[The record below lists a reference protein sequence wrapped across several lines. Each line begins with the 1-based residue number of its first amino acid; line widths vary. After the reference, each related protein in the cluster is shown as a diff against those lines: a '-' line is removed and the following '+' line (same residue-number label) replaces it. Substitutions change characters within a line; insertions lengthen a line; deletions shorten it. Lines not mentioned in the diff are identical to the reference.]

1 MRGNVPAALTR
12 TRPSAAPPFPQVGT
26 ELFSTLAREADAS
39 SASTRD
45 EIHEAFFRTP
55 QARRRGSGS
64 GASEN
69 EAPENA
75 ASAAPVAR
83 AVLIDMEPKVVQA
96 SLRRAKR
103 SGRWRYDS
111 ARTLAFQSGSGNN
124 WARGYNTYGPQTRET
139 ALELVRRETEAC
151 DHFGGFLLLQSMAGG
166 TGAGLGAYVAEALRD
181 DYAHAALLN
190 HCVWPHES
198 GEVIVQ
204 SYNTLLTASA
214 LLDVSDGVVVAQ
226 NDQLRLTCV
235 KQLGIE
241 RPTFDDMNLVAAK
254 QIAGVLLPSCRRDA
268 RANGGVLVGA
278 EALRNGPGV
287 GRRAHLLHDLTRDVC
302 QHPSARLLSLRQTP
316 VMPDTSVDFTTFTW
330 PALLKRTRQMLLSG
344 ATLEEGLDWGLD
356 PNAPGV
362 GHKRHTKCLA
372 ASLFLRGAGADAA
385 DASVLSDPALFP
397 SWAPSPCAVQWS
409 PGRFDG
415 KEMSCTLLSNCQTPC
430 PPVGR
435 MLARAYQMRA
445 AGAYAHQYAEHGVG
459 EAEFEQAFGRVED
472 VLATYRAL

>member
-1 MRGNVPAALTR
+1 M
-12 TRPSAAPPFPQVGT
+12 GT

-241 RPTFDDMNLVAAK
+241 RPTFDDMNAIAAK

-278 EALRNGPGV
+278 EAPRNGPGV

-302 QHPSARLLSLRQTP
+302 QHPSARLLSLRQAP

-330 PALLKRTRQMLLSG
+330 PSLLKRTRQMLLSG

-430 PPVGR
+430 PPIGR

-459 EAEFEQAFGRVED
+459 DAEFEQAFGRVVD

>member
-1 MRGNVPAALTR
+1 MGA
-12 TRPSAAPPFPQVGT
+12 

-55 QARRRGSGS
+55 QARRRG
-64 GASEN
+64 ASEN

-75 ASAAPVAR
+75 AASRGATPVAR

-103 SGRWRYDS
+103 SGSWRYDS

-124 WARGYNTYGPQTRET
+124 WARGYNTYGAQTRET

-204 SYNTLLTASA
+204 SYNTLLTLSA
-214 LLDVSDGVVVAQ
+214 LLDASDGVVVAQ

-241 RPTFDDMNLVAAK
+241 RPTFDDMNAVAAK
-254 QIAGVLLPSCRRDA
+254 QMAGVLLPSVRGGDA
-268 RANGGVLVGA
+268 RENVF
-278 EALRNGPGV
+278 
-287 GRRAHLLHDLTRDVC
+287 RRSHLLHDLTRDVC
-302 QHPSARLLSLRQTP
+302 QHPSARLLSLRQAP
-316 VMPDTSVDFTTFTW
+316 VMPDASVDFTTFTW
-330 PALLKRTRQMLLSG
+330 PSLLKRTRQMLLSG

-372 ASLFLRGAGADAA
+372 ASLFLRGSGSDAA
-385 DASVLSDPALFP
+385 DASAVSDPALYP
-397 SWAPSPCAVQWS
+397 RWAPSPCAVQWS
-409 PGRFDG
+409 PARFDG

-430 PPVGR
+430 PPIGR
-435 MLARAYQMRA
+435 MLARSYQMRA

-459 EAEFEQAFGRVED
+459 DAEFEQAFGRVED

>member
-1 MRGNVPAALTR
+1 
-12 TRPSAAPPFPQVGT
+12 VGT

-278 EALRNGPGV
+278 EAPRNGPGV

-459 EAEFEQAFGRVED
+459 DAEFEQAFGRVED

>member
-1 MRGNVPAALTR
+1 M
-12 TRPSAAPPFPQVGT
+12 GT

-55 QARRRGSGS
+55 QARRRG
-64 GASEN
+64 ASEN

-75 ASAAPVAR
+75 ARADAAPVAR

-103 SGRWRYDS
+103 TGRWRYDG

-124 WARGYNTYGPQTRET
+124 WARGYNTYGAQTRET

-204 SYNTLLTASA
+204 SYNTLLTLSA
-214 LLDVSDGVVVAQ
+214 LLDASDGVVVAQ

-241 RPTFDDMNLVAAK
+241 RPTFDDMNAVAAK
-254 QIAGVLLPSCRRDA
+254 QMAGVLLPSVRGGDA
-268 RANGGVLVGA
+268 RENVF
-278 EALRNGPGV
+278 
-287 GRRAHLLHDLTRDVC
+287 RRSHLLHDLTRDVC
-302 QHPSARLLSLRQTP
+302 QHPSARLLSLRQAP
-316 VMPDTSVDFTTFTW
+316 VMPDASVDFTTFTW
-330 PALLKRTRQMLLSG
+330 PSLLKRTRQMLLSG

-372 ASLFLRGAGADAA
+372 ASLFLRGSGSDAA
-385 DASVLSDPALFP
+385 DASAVSDPALYP
-397 SWAPSPCAVQWS
+397 RWAPSPCAVQWS
-409 PGRFDG
+409 PARFDG

-430 PPVGR
+430 PPIGR

-459 EAEFEQAFGRVED
+459 DAEFEQAFGRVED

>member
-1 MRGNVPAALTR
+1 M
-12 TRPSAAPPFPQVGT
+12 GT

-55 QARRRGSGS
+55 QARRRG
-64 GASEN
+64 ASEN

-75 ASAAPVAR
+75 ARADAAPVAR

-103 SGRWRYDS
+103 TGRWRYDG

-124 WARGYNTYGPQTRET
+124 WARGYNTYGAQTRET

-181 DYAHAALLN
+181 DYAHAPLLN

-214 LLDVSDGVVVAQ
+214 LLDASDGVVVAQ

-241 RPTFDDMNLVAAK
+241 RPTFDDMNAVAAK
-254 QIAGVLLPSCRRDA
+254 QIAGALLPSVRRDA
-268 RANGGVLVGA
+268 RENGGVVVGA
-278 EALRNGPGV
+278 EASRNSPGV

-302 QHPSARLLSLRQTP
+302 QHPSARLLSLRQAP
-316 VMPDTSVDFTTFTW
+316 VMPDASVDFTTFTW
-330 PALLKRTRQMLLSG
+330 PSLLKRTRQMLLSG

-362 GHKRHTKCLA
+362 GRKRHTKCLA
-372 ASLFLRGAGADAA
+372 ASLFLRGSGSDAA
-385 DASVLSDPALFP
+385 DASAVSDPALYP
-397 SWAPSPCAVQWS
+397 RWAPSPCAVQWS
-409 PGRFDG
+409 PARFDG

-430 PPVGR
+430 PPIGR

-459 EAEFEQAFGRVED
+459 DAEFEQAFGRVED

>member
-1 MRGNVPAALTR
+1 M
-12 TRPSAAPPFPQVGT
+12 
-26 ELFSTLAREADAS
+26 
-39 SASTRD
+39 
-45 EIHEAFFRTP
+45 
-55 QARRRGSGS
+55 
-64 GASEN
+64 
-69 EAPENA
+69 
-75 ASAAPVAR
+75 
-83 AVLIDMEPKVVQA
+83 LIDMEPKVVQA

-268 RANGGVLVGA
+268 RASWGSMACCRAANMARQSALHRRPADGFRLEGDAGNTATSRTPTRGVTCSTGTFEKAIACASRTLHPARPAIDSRTRDHEARLFRAGRARARGGQARGGVVRACRPASPRSFFFDARSADRVRSGTS
-278 EALRNGPGV
+278 
-287 GRRAHLLHDLTRDVC
+287 RAHPL
-302 QHPSARLLSLRQTP
+302 A
-316 VMPDTSVDFTTFTW
+316 
-330 PALLKRTRQMLLSG
+330 RTR
-344 ATLEEGLDWGLD
+344 
-356 PNAPGV
+356 
-362 GHKRHTKCLA
+362 R
-372 ASLFLRGAGADAA
+372 RG
-385 DASVLSDPALFP
+385 
-397 SWAPSPCAVQWS
+397 
-409 PGRFDG
+409 
-415 KEMSCTLLSNCQTPC
+415 
-430 PPVGR
+430 
-435 MLARAYQMRA
+435 
-445 AGAYAHQYAEHGVG
+445 
-459 EAEFEQAFGRVED
+459 
-472 VLATYRAL
+472 

>member
-1 MRGNVPAALTR
+1 M
-12 TRPSAAPPFPQVGT
+12 GT

-45 EIHEAFFRTP
+45 EIHETFFRTS
-55 QARRRGSGS
+55 QARRRGHSSSS

-69 EAPENA
+69 DAQKENRNA
-75 ASAAPVAR
+75 IDSRAAPVAR
-83 AVLIDMEPKVVQA
+83 AVLIDMEPKVVQS
-96 SLRRAKR
+96 SLRRAKK

-124 WARGYNTYGPQTRET
+124 WARGYNTYGAQTRET

-151 DHFGGFLLLQSMAGG
+151 DHFGGFLLMQSMAGG

-181 DYAHAALLN
+181 EYAHAPLLN

-204 SYNTLLTASA
+204 SYNTLLTAST
-214 LLDVSDGVVVAQ
+214 LLDASDGVIVAQ

-241 RPTFDDMNLVAAK
+241 RPTFDDMNAVAAK
-254 QIAGVLLPSCRRDA
+254 QIAGVLLPSVRRDSC
-268 RANGGVLVGA
+268 ANGGVMVGA
-278 EALRNGPGV
+278 DAAGNSPGV

-316 VMPDTSVDFTTFTW
+316 VMPEASVDFTTFAW
-330 PALLKRTRQMLLSG
+330 PSLLKRTRQMLLSG

-356 PNAPGV
+356 PAAV
-362 GHKRHTKCLA
+362 GAGRGRHTKCFA
-372 ASLFLRGAGADAA
+372 ASLFLRGLGSDAA
-385 DASVLSDPALFP
+385 DASLVSDRELFP
-397 SWAPSPCAVQWS
+397 KWVPAPCAVQWS
-409 PGRFDG
+409 PSRFDG

-430 PPVGR
+430 PPIGR

-445 AGAYAHQYAEHGVG
+445 ARAYAHQYAEHGVG
-459 EAEFEQAFGRVED
+459 DEEFEQAFARVED